1 MSARIAAA
9 KAPFSSN
16 VQNRLSRIMPPGRE
30 PLVLFTTLARDERL
44 FERFFA
50 GSLLDRGQV
59 TLREREIVIDRTTSL
74 CRSEYEWSV
83 HIAFFAAKVGL
94 TEEQIRSLANGGP
107 EDTCWNASEA
117 LLIRFC
123 DELHNTATVSD
134 ELWTALRC
142 ENSDEAMLELLMLAG
157 FYHTVSYLTNALR
170 LPLEPDGTRFP
181 N

>member
-16 VQNRLSRIMPPGRE
+16 VQNRLRRIMPPGRE

-50 GSLLDRGQV
+50 GGLLDQGKV
-59 TLREREIVIDRTTSL
+59 TLRQREIVIGRTTSL
-74 CRSEYEWSV
+74 CRSEYEWGV
-83 HIAFFAAKVGL
+83 HIAFFAVEVGL

-107 EDTCWNASEA
+107 EDACWNASDA

-123 DELHNTATVSD
+123 DELHNTATVND

-142 ENSDEAMLELLMLAG
+142 EN
-157 FYHTVSYLTNALR
+157 LR
-170 LPLEPDGTRFP
+170 RPCLSCSCLQGSITPSATSQMRCGSR
-181 N
+181 